1 MRPLAHNLKD
11 KVRKA
16 LAEQE
21 AAGIIRKSFS
31 EWSSALRVVHKQDG
45 SIRITVDYTPLN
57 TIKYQLNFGQFN
69 LQHLYVSSAYTN
81 TSQCLWE
88 LKQHRPGSNASWKPP
103 LQTLFR
109 QKRWKYT

>member
-57 TIKYQLNFGQFN
+57 KVI
-69 LQHLYVSSAYTN
+69 
-81 TSQCLWE
+81 
-88 LKQHRPGSNASWKPP
+88 
-103 LQTLFR
+103 
-109 QKRWKYT
+109 